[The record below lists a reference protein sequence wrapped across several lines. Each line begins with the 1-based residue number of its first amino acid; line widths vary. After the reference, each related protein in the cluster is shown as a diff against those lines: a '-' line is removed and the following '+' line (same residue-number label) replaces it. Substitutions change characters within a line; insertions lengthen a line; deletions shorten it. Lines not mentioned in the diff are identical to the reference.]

1 MVVDSST
8 GKIAGGPHIQA
19 RGSGIEDSAFA
30 AVIPKIEE
38 ALDRS
43 AQDGVVEP
51 HQLQQL
57 IRRSVGKWVS
67 DTYRRRPMILPVV
80 VEV

>member
-1 MVVDSST
+1 MDSNT
-8 GKIAGGPHIQA
+8 GKLVGGPYIHA
-19 RGSGIEDSAFA
+19 RGSGIDDEAFS

-38 ALDRS
+38 AMARS
-43 AQDGVVEP
+43 ASDGVVEVR
-51 HQLQQL
+51 QLQQL
-57 IRRSVGKWVS
+57 IRRAIGKWVS